1 MSEKTLALAG
11 LFQATE
17 LVRQAATHGTWS
29 GYAAITS
36 LDSLLKVDSDSVQD
50 IFGDRKRL
58 LIGVETLVA
67 VLQGENR
74 YMESLRYSIGL
85 LQLERK
91 FRKQSAMQA
100 QVGQRLEELA
110 RRRGE
115 NPEQYTEDLL
125 ANDVAELYSQTI
137 SNLSPRIVVHG
148 NPRYL
153 QTERTVS
160 WIRALL
166 FAGLRSAVLWDQL
179 GGNRWNLMFGRRQML
194 EDAQNLLQG

>member
-29 GYAAITS
+29 GYAANTS
-36 LDSLLKVDSDSVQD
+36 LDSLLKMDAESVQD
-50 IFGDRKRL
+50 IFGERKQL

-91 FRKQSAMQA
+91 FRKQSAMQTL
-100 QVGQRLEELA
+100 VGQRLAEMA
-110 RRRGE
+110 QKRRE
-115 NPEQYTEDLL
+115 APEQYTEDLL
-125 ANDVAELYSQTI
+125 AGDIAELYGQTI
-137 SNLSPRIVVHG
+137 STLSPRIIVHG
-148 NPRYL
+148 NPRHL
-153 QTERTVS
+153 QAERTVS

-179 GGNRWNLMFGRRQML
+179 GGKRWNLMFGRKQML